1 MAQDIKALGE
11 SLLAGARQ
19 RRKKEERKAKIF
31 GGLMLGVSIGNH
43 FLRQQAQKR
52 MDKFVNSNVGL
63 LKQRGRQFE
72 EGVGFWSDHNSMMK
86 SYGMGETDTDWE
98 NAFKQKQYD
107 LYKQRELGKSK
118 LSDLNADKLKEFE
131 MAVDSKIQ
139 DDIDA
144 YRQKLDI
151 FSDFKNIKDDKE
163 SRQLYMKPLSDK
175 ILQGKKLIEKEG
187 TVGNFLLNKLGFV
200 DRGLEEVEVGGQ
212 EVLMAR
218 AMSSEDKRVLKQNI
232 ILNER
237 YLKSIDD
244 INKTIKYTPLT
255 DEEISQFVEPSS
267 FKSKPAADLTS
278 SLSAA
283 ISGDKAKRDGSII
296 GKNTYKTIL
305 SDDEVTVHELYQK
318 IVREQGNEAAMA
330 FVDNVY
336 SFATQARKAYEQDPA
351 NRGRLR
357 SADYFVDEGIRQ
369 AINQTSLAPQSVLDE
384 REQERLRGLEQA
396 FMSEEMIFN
405 IGGEEINRT
414 PSQIQS
420 TFRDPKYQNLNRDDK
435 LKLYTEIENSLRN
448 IEGSKGFLNSIFN
461 ILKLGESEEKDDNG
475 LDIPLALSPDA
486 PFSLIK

>member
-1 MAQDIKALGE
+1 MAQDIRALGE
-11 SLLAGARQ
+11 SLLAQAQ
-19 RRKKEERKAKIF
+19 KKRKKEEKKTKIF

-163 SRQLYMKPLSDK
+163 SRTLYMKPLSDK

-244 INKTIKYTPLT
+244 INKTVKYTPLT

-267 FKSKPAADLTS
+267 FTSKPAADLTS

-283 ISGDKAKRDGSII
+283 ISEDKAKRNSSII
-296 GKNTYKTIL
+296 GENTYKTIL
-305 SDDEVTVHELYQK
+305 SDDEVTVHKLYDK
-318 IVREQGNEAAMA
+318 IVKEQGNEAAMA

-336 SFATQARKAYEQDPA
+336 SFATQARKAYEQDPE
-351 NRGRLR
+351 NRGQLR
-357 SADYFVDEGIRQ
+357 SADYFVDIGIRQ
-369 AINQTSLAPQSVLDE
+369 AINQSNLAPQSVLDE
-384 REQERLRGLEQA
+384 REKKRFGELEKA
-396 FMSEEMIFN
+396 FMSEELTFN
-405 IGGEEINRT
+405 LGNREAVLT
-414 PSQIQS
+414 PSQLQEALQMD
-420 TFRDPKYQNLNRDDK
+420 RYQTLSKDNR
-435 LKLYTEIENSLRN
+435 LKIYTDIENSIKNLQ
-448 IEGSKGFLNSIFN
+448 GSEGFLNSLISL
-461 ILKLGESEEKDDNG
+461 LKLDEDEDEDENN
-475 LDIPLALSPDA
+475 LNVPLALSPDA